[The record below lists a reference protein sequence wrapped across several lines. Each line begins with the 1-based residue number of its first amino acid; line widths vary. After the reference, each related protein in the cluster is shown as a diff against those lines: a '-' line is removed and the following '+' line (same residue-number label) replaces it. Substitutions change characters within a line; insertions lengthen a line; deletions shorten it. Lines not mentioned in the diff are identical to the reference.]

1 MLNADGSLATNGA
14 TGIADRAQTLYNA
27 WNTRGVQPIVLGSVK
42 PGGTLLN
49 AMPLGGLIG
58 SAFER
63 SIGKDTTDDRI
74 RITLPVTGLRVDDI
88 LDVQRSRRFETP
100 IVRLDRTLV

>member
-1 MLNADGSLATNGA
+1 
-14 TGIADRAQTLYNA
+14 
-27 WNTRGVQPIVLGSVK
+27 
-42 PGGTLLN
+42 
-49 AMPLGGLIG
+49 LIG

-63 SIGKDTTDDRI
+63 SIGKNTTDDRI

-100 IVRLDRTLV
+100 IVRLDRTLA